1 MKDKG
6 RKITGC
12 DLSQNRSW
20 PLVSIG
26 MPVYNE
32 ERFLEESLKSLLAQ
46 DYKNIEIIISDNAS
60 TDRTG
65 QICKKHESKN
75 GNISYHRFEKNCG
88 VTRNFIE
95 VLDLSRGRYFM
106 WASGHDMWSENLISE
121 CVKLLEKHTSAVIA
135 FGCLKWI
142 GRRGNTIERFSGWTD
157 TRGMDPIARYFSVFW
172 SNVHP
177 ILGLMRTE
185 SLKKTRTLSIP
196 GSDLIELTELVLLGD
211 FVHATAAFCSRREL
225 RGHETFTQRMKRY
238 KGSNSG
244 LASSAPEKLFPL
256 IKLPIEL
263 VKSILWSKILW
274 SEKFG
279 IICALLPA
287 LVVKYIS
294 NRARQS

>member
-1 MKDKG
+1 
-6 RKITGC
+6 
-12 DLSQNRSW
+12 
-20 PLVSIG
+20 
-26 MPVYNE
+26 
-32 ERFLEESLKSLLAQ
+32 
-46 DYKNIEIIISDNAS
+46 
-60 TDRTG
+60 
-65 QICKKHESKN
+65 
-75 GNISYHRFEKNCG
+75 
-88 VTRNFIE
+88 
-95 VLDLSRGRYFM
+95 
-106 WASGHDMWSENLISE
+106 MWSENLISE

-135 FGCLKWI
+135 FGCLKWV
-142 GRRGNTIERFSGWTD
+142 GRWGNTIERFSGWTD

-196 GSDLIELTELVLLGD
+196 GSDLIKLTELVLLGD
-211 FVHATAAFCSRREL
+211 FVHATAALCSRREL

-244 LASSAPEKLFPL
+244 LASSVPEKLFPL